1 MMARLSRG
9 KFSDQPMN
17 LAYSLAW
24 LAAALAVASAVA
36 GLLVPG
42 LYRDSEGWIRQ
53 ARAADL
59 ITLFAVV
66 PVLAICLWRGATGTG
81 RLIALAALGYLAYTY
96 AIFGFSVAINAMT
109 PIHFAVL
116 GLSVWSLVLYVIVMS
131 RAGQLSEVGSRLPR
145 RATAAFLLAVA
156 VLFGMMWL
164 SQIAIA
170 IATGKPTDELSSL
183 GLSSNPVYTLDL
195 AFALPLLVIAGI
207 QLLRRW
213 PRAPELGLVAVG
225 WVALMGLGVLAIFA
239 FDAASGAAVPI
250 PVVVVIGVITGVAT
264 VLSTLGLTRKPGHVA
279 APPTAL
285 VLGASTSE
293 GAA

>member
-1 MMARLSRG
+1 MVARPTDRLSDM
-9 KFSDQPMN
+9 SAN

-24 LAAALAVASAVA
+24 LAAVLAAVSAVA

-66 PVLAICLWRGATGTG
+66 PVLAISLRRGATGTG

-116 GLSVWSLVLYVIVMS
+116 GLSVWSLVLYVIALS
-131 RAGQLSEVGSRLPR
+131 RAGQQPDVGGRLPR
-145 RATAAFLLAVA
+145 RATAAFLVA
-156 VLFGMMWL
+156 VSGLFGMMWL

-170 IATGKPTDELSSL
+170 IATGRPSDELSSL
-183 GLSSNPVYTLDL
+183 GLASNPVYTLDL

-264 VLSTLGLTRKPGHVA
+264 VLTALGLTQKHGYVA
-279 APPTAL
+279 DPPTAL
-285 VLGASTSE
+285 VLGGSTSE